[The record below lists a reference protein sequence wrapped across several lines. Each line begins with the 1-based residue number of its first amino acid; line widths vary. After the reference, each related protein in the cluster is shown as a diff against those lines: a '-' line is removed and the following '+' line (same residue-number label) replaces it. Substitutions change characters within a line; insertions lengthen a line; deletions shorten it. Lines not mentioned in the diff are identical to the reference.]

1 MDLGFVTPDLRKLD
15 RLHVG
20 ALVLYLHED
29 EVPLPDVRGLVDW
42 RLCGTLS
49 RLIQLGRVT
58 GAADEVVLL
67 PVGHR
72 MACERLLLFGLGP
85 RRSLDDAA
93 LDDAVRRALR
103 TLARMRVHSAAV
115 ALPGR
120 PFGDTDPAAAIAA
133 LLRVAPEEP
142 EVDEITLLEDTAGQH
157 AVGTSVDLER
167 RNG

>member
-1 MDLGFVTPDLRKLD
+1 MNLGFVAPDLRKLD

-20 ALVLYLHED
+20 ALVLYLQEN

-49 RLIQLGRVT
+49 RLVQLGKLT
-58 GAADEVVLL
+58 GADGEVVLL

-72 MACERLLLFGLGP
+72 MACERLVLMGLGP
-85 RRSLDDAA
+85 RRDLTSDD

-103 TLARMRVHSAAV
+103 ALARMRVHSAAV

-120 PFGDTDPAAAIAA
+120 PFGDTDPAAAIAS
-133 LLRVAPEEP
+133 LLRVAPEEA
-142 EVDEITLLEDTAGQH
+142 EVDEIILLEDAAGQR
-157 AVGTSVDLER
+157 AIAASLDLER

>member
-1 MDLGFVTPDLRKLD
+1 MNLGFVAPDLRKIV

-49 RLIQLGRVT
+49 RLVQLGKIT
-58 GAADEVVLL
+58 GAEGEVVLL

-72 MACERLLLFGLGP
+72 MACERLVLMGLGP
-85 RRSLDDAA
+85 RRDLAADD

-103 TLARMRVHSAAV
+103 ALARMRVHSAAV

-120 PFGDTDPAAAIAA
+120 PFGQTDPADAIAS

-142 EVDEITLLEDTAGQH
+142 EVDEIILLEDAAGQR
-157 AVGTSVDLER
+157 AIGASLDLER